1 MQSIFT
7 PRTQLF
13 AALLSGLLL
22 ALGVVLHTWLA
33 LAHTAWIPWVS
44 LAIGLVYG
52 GKAAFDSL
60 VQKTFDIDVLMAVGA
75 ILAAYIGHPEEGAL
89 LLFLFVL
96 SGALEDL
103 ALEKTQR
110 EITSLHALIPQVCQV
125 LRGGQWV
132 PGDTESLLPGER
144 IKVRPGERIPADATV
159 AEGASSID
167 QSALTGESLPREV
180 RKGDELF
187 AGTVNLDDPIEAVV
201 VRTPSESS
209 LQKILDLVSSARDQ
223 REPVQRII
231 DRLSQPYSIGVMVTS
246 IAIGLIWWL
255 GFGDPLLGSES
266 EKGALYTAITF
277 LIVASPC
284 ALIIATPT
292 ATLASIAR
300 AARGGVLFKG
310 GDAIER
316 LARTGAICLDKTG
329 TLTFGRPKVYQVHPV
344 ALSNGEELLGLA
356 AALEQDSTHP
366 IAHAIR
372 EAAAER
378 NIPPS
383 SQPLVI
389 NHVVAKG
396 LEARYGTQDDTQPA
410 RRIRLGSFSFAEQLI
425 PVCYKAR
432 VREVI
437 EKIQLRGHIGVIIAA
452 EAPPPAPGAQQD
464 DSLAQCAVIIMADS
478 LRPGTTTLVET
489 LHGMEIKPV
498 VMLTGDNRLTGER
511 IGATIGLDE
520 VYAELLP
527 ADKLAH
533 LKRVKTEIASR
544 PKRRNGVAAVG
555 DGINDAPI
563 LAGADV
569 SMAMGTIG
577 TAAAMEH
584 ADIVFLTESLDTLPW
599 AISLARA
606 TRLTIRIN
614 LVVALSAMIVM
625 AVIALVASRMG
636 NPIPL
641 SLGVL
646 AHEGGTLVVVFNSL
660 WLLRYKRAG

>member
-1 MQSIFT
+1 MGTIFT
-7 PRTQLF
+7 PRTQLIS
-13 AALLSGLLL
+13 AVLAGVLLL
-22 ALGVVLHTWLA
+22 LGVILHTWL
-33 LAHTAWIPWVS
+33 HVPFTAWLAWAS
-44 LAIGLVYG
+44 LGVGLIYG
-52 GKAAFDSL
+52 GKAAIDAL
-60 VQKTFDIDVLMAVGA
+60 AERTFDIDVLMAVGA

-125 LRGGQWV
+125 MRGGQWV
-132 PGDTESLLPGER
+132 PGDTDSLLPGER

-159 AEGASSID
+159 VEGETSID

-180 RKGDELF
+180 RKNDELF

-201 VRTPSESS
+201 VRTPGESS

-231 DRLSQPYSIGVMVTS
+231 DRLSQPYSIGVMLTS

-255 GFGDPLLGSES
+255 GFGDPLLGSEQ

-300 AARGGVLFKG
+300 AARAGVLFKG

-316 LARTGAICLDKTG
+316 LARTGAICMDKTG

-344 ALSNGEELLGLA
+344 ALSNGDELLSLA

-366 IAHAIR
+366 IAHAIK
-372 EAAAER
+372 EAATER
-378 NIPPS
+378 NVVPF

-396 LEARYGTQDDTQPA
+396 LEARYGTAHDEQPA
-410 RRIRLGSFSFAEQLI
+410 RRIRLGSYAFAEQLI
-425 PVCYKAR
+425 PTCYKAR

-452 EAPPPAPGAQQD
+452 EAPPPAPGEQQD

-478 LRPGTTTLVET
+478 LRPGTTTLVQT
-489 LHGMEIKPV
+489 LHHMHIKPV
-498 VMLTGDNRLTGER
+498 LMLTGDNRLTGER
-511 IGATIGLDE
+511 IASTIGLDE

-527 ADKLAH
+527 ADKLSH
-533 LKRVKTEIASR
+533 LKRIKTEIASR
-544 PKRRNGVAAVG
+544 PRARNGVAAVG

-569 SMAMGTIG
+569 SLAMGTIG

-584 ADIVFLTESLDTLPW
+584 ADIVLLTESLDTLPW
-599 AISLARA
+599 AIKLARA
-606 TRLTIRIN
+606 TRMTIRIN
-614 LVVALSAMIVM
+614 LVIALGAMVIMAIV
-625 AVIALVASRMG
+625 ALVASRIG

-641 SLGVL
+641 SVGVL

-660 WLLRYKRAG
+660 WLLRFKRAS